1 MTTKTSTTRKPR
13 APRKKAPATKAA
25 TPRTPKTD
33 SLPINPFLHEIF
45 ALCDAQKTNAKKV
58 EVLQNYEHLSLKVVF
73 VWNYDES
80 IVSLLPEGEVPYG
93 NVEEQTS
100 FSGNLSSNLAAE
112 ARGGESALGQK
123 LDSTGRTS
131 LRKEHGILYNFVQGG
146 NGSLSTIRREMMF
159 INLLEGLHPSEAEIC
174 ILAKDKALEDK
185 YNIPFEV
192 VQEAYPDI
200 QWGNRS

>member
-1 MTTKTSTTRKPR
+1 MTTKTTATRKPR
-13 APRKKAPATKAA
+13 STRKPAAKKPAAPRA
-25 TPRTPKTD
+25 PKTD
-33 SLPINPFLHEIF
+33 SLPINPFLHEVF
-45 ALCDAQKTNAKKV
+45 QLCAAQKTKAKKV
-58 EVLQNYEHLSLKVVF
+58 EVLQNYEHISLKVVF
-73 VWNYDES
+73 IWNFDES
-80 IVSLLPEGEVPYG
+80 VVSLLPEGEVPYG

-100 FSGNLSSNLAAE
+100 FSGNLSANLAAE

-131 LRKEHGILYNFVQGG
+131 LRKEHGILYNFVKGG

-159 INLLEGLHPSEAEIC
+159 INLLEGLHPLEAESC
-174 ILAKDKALEDK
+174 ILAKDKALEDR
-185 YNIPFEV
+185 YNIPFDV

>member
-1 MTTKTSTTRKPR
+1 MTTKTTATRKPR
-13 APRKKAPATKAA
+13 ATRKPASKPA
-25 TPRTPKTD
+25 TPRAPKTD
-33 SLPINPFLHEIF
+33 SLPINPFLYEVF
-45 ALCDAQKTNAKKV
+45 ELCSAQKTKAKKV
-58 EVLQNYEHLSLKVVF
+58 EVLQNYEHISLKVIF
-73 VWNYDES
+73 VWNYDKS
-80 IVSLLPEGEVPYG
+80 VVSLLPEGEVPYG

-100 FSGNLSSNLAAE
+100 FSGNLSANLAAE

-131 LRKEHGILYNFVQGG
+131 LRREHTILYNFVQGG
-146 NGSLSTIRREMMF
+146 NNSLSTIRREMMF
-159 INLLEGLHPSEAEIC
+159 INLLEGLHPLEAEIC

-185 YNIPFEV
+185 YNIPFDV